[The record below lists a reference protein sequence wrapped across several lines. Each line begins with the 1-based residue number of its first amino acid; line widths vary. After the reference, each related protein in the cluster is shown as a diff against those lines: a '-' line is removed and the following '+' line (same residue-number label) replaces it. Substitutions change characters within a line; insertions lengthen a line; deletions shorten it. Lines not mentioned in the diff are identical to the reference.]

1 MFTWSLTIIHRCSLN
16 IIHKCSL
23 GVPTIIHR
31 CSLTL
36 VTVCSVDSQKRIA
49 AAFQPK
55 HASTTPVK
63 HVTYESTHNSDYA
76 TNRSKLISSTVVD
89 VRLALCSGETTPPQ
103 KTQITFFH
111 RHFSRKITP
120 PSLCLLFARRRQIM
134 RLEIWGRG
142 LGWVFIN
149 E

>member
-1 MFTWSLTIIHRCSLN
+1 MFTWSPEHHPQMFTGSLTTVQGCSPLN
-16 IIHKCSL
+16 
-23 GVPTIIHR
+23 IIHR

-142 LGWVFIN
+142 WGVG
-149 E
+149 EK